1 MIMTKI
7 KERNRYSPVLKK
19 VCQQGSS
26 MSFMYL
32 RNSATQENE
41 EGLPGAFF
49 IRRIKQLGTT
59 IIKAGLRRRYPS
71 LSGNNVVELP
81 QVSS

>member
-1 MIMTKI
+1 M
-7 KERNRYSPVLKK
+7 N
-19 VCQQGSS
+19 
-26 MSFMYL
+26 FMYL

-49 IRRIKQLGTT
+49 IRRMKQSGTM
-59 IIKAGLRRRYPS
+59 IVKAGLRRRYPS
-71 LSGNNVVELP
+71 LADNNVVELA